1 MSSACSEVK
10 MKTIKELIRISNENL
25 EAVREIRRR
34 ERMHKVYSECEEL
47 KDTDAEI
54 VSAHKRR
61 LVAVIDRDD
70 KLIARLDAEID
81 KLNDRRER
89 IIEANGIDPDFDQE
103 VTICSKCS
111 DTGFTTGKGG
121 TVQVCSCRED
131 DVKECFTYSGLE
143 HFTSYDNENYRSD
156 YLGEP
161 EARKAIRNKLLMV
174 MLGVGEE
181 DQKPLWVY
189 YAAPQTGK
197 TYLSVC
203 LVKTAIRLGK
213 SAYYSKC
220 EDLADIGSDT
230 LEQLNSIDL
239 LVIDDF
245 ADDVTLNH
253 AVGSTLNNLIEIRNA
268 AGLKTILVTSIPV
281 SSLIT
286 GCDMRISGKL
296 KNAGTI

>member
-1 MSSACSEVK
+1 

-34 ERMHKVYSECEEL
+34 ERVDQVYSECEEL
-47 KDTDAEI
+47 KETDSDLI
-54 VSAHKRR
+54 SARKRR

-70 KLIARLDAEID
+70 KLIARLDADID
-81 KLNDRRER
+81 KLNDRRDR
-89 IIEANGIDPDFDQE
+89 IIEANGIDPDFDKE
-103 VTICSKCS
+103 VMVCSKCS
-111 DTGFTTGKGG
+111 DTGFTKGKDG
-121 TVQVCSCRED
+121 TVKVCSCRD
-131 DVKECFTYSGLE
+131 ADIKECFAGSGLE
-143 HFTSYDNENYRSD
+143 HFTSYDIKNYRSD
-156 YLGEP
+156 YLGDP
-161 EARKAIRNKLLMV
+161 ESRKTLLNKLLMV
-174 MLGVGEE
+174 MLGVGDEV
-181 DQKPLWVY
+181 QKPLWVY

-213 SAYYSKC
+213 SAFYAKC
-220 EDLADIGSDT
+220 EDLADLGEDT

-245 ADDVTLNH
+245 ADDVTLNN
-253 AVGSTLNNLIEIRNA
+253 AVGSVLNNLIEIRNA
-268 AGLKTILVTSIPV
+268 AGLKTVLVTSIPV
-281 SSLIT
+281 SSLVK